1 MFAAVRQHK
10 FALVVTL
17 ADFARVCFLDLF
29 DSTQA
34 LVIHDVFDNLL
45 LASQL
50 LLGGCSVAYLAV
62 RSDDEFVR
70 VDHVL
75 LVPEALSTSSRVL
88 CTPGHLASLI
98 KSATILVEANL
109 GRIPLDLLLN
119 GQSRCL
125 HISILTRG
133 YDVTVDSSCA
143 GSRRAVRILW

>member
-1 MFAAVRQHK
+1 M
-10 FALVVTL
+10 
-17 ADFARVCFLDLF
+17 
-29 DSTQA
+29 
-34 LVIHDVFDNLL
+34 

-50 LLGGCSVAYLAV
+50 FLGGCSVADLAV

-75 LVPEALSTSSRVL
+75 LVPEALSTSSRIL

-109 GRIPLDLLLN
+109 SRISLDLLLD

-125 HISILTRG
+125 HVSIVARG
-133 YDVTVDSSCA
+133 HDVTVDSSCA
-143 GSRRAVRILW
+143 SNRRAKRILWYRWC